1 MLDYLEPTTS
11 LDPLT
16 ILLMREDEEG
26 LDPEIEILE
35 SERSAGLHRTAP
47 KSSASAYEYTQ
58 TRTRF

>member
-1 MLDYLEPTTS
+1 MLDYLEPATS
-11 LDPLT
+11 IDPLT

-26 LDPEIEILE
+26 LDHEADILE
-35 SERSAGLHRTAP
+35 SQRRAELHRTAP

>member
-11 LDPLT
+11 LDPLS
-16 ILLMREDEEG
+16 ILLMKEDEEG

-35 SERSAGLHRTAP
+35 SERRAGLHRTAP
-47 KSSASAYEYTQ
+47 KSSAYEYTQ